1 MSVSRMR
8 RLLFDTPY
16 FSQKRSSVRNSLSLS
31 KIETLYSRGC
41 FFNDLWFGICGLGLE
56 IKRQFQSRGNET
68 SSRACGKLISVN
80 DSNG

>member
-8 RLLFDTPY
+8 RLLLDTPY

-41 FFNDLWFGICGLGLE
+41 FFNDLWFVVCDLW
-56 IKRQFQSRGNET
+56 F
-68 SSRACGKLISVN
+68 VVW
-80 DSNG
+80 D